1 MGKNQVASGQI
12 VGVRGVGLFRPFCQ
26 GFPWLNPGGSGD
38 TCSKN
43 SFCTAIPSHVR
54 KGDAKGRRLAKVAG
68 PPTRDTRQILSC
80 TEFRGCASVSSA
92 PAVAQKR
99 SPYLVYCLRVKT
111 RTRRVWR
118 SNLRQS
124 NPEFVFD
131 GFRPSPRSLGSLAMD
146 SQTDLWRLPLSVS
159 QSVSL
164 SWLD

>member
-43 SFCTAIPSHVR
+43 SFRTAIPSHVR
-54 KGDAKGRRLAKVAG
+54 KGDAKGADSQRWQAHLLETHVRFCLAPNFGGVLALA
-68 PPTRDTRQILSC
+68 P
-80 TEFRGCASVSSA
+80 A

-99 SPYLVYCLRVKT
+99 SPYLVYCLRERGRGEFGGQTYGKG
-111 RTRRVWR
+111 
-118 SNLRQS
+118 

-131 GFRPSPRSLGSLAMD
+131 VFRPSPRS
-146 SQTDLWRLPLSVS
+146 
-159 QSVSL
+159 
-164 SWLD
+164 